1 MMTERESV
9 VMTLR
14 TKETL
19 GTREPEMTNLDLD
32 DDLFDDSAG
41 YEDDTGIR
49 LTPGLSERERKQATL
64 LYRLF
69 NELWGLCIIRGDP
82 GAGKDTF
89 LNWFL
94 FTCKRF
100 FPEKRI
106 LRDEKPRRL
115 FGDYAG
121 LFNEERIRDDLKQ
134 MRDAIKGVTIG
145 QMDAVLEQAADKWAK
160 SDGARVLLQDSVIG
174 LTEFWKYVYNREP
187 HNPMNK
193 TMGGIH
199 KMKRH
204 FNTLIVG
211 CTQLESDLD
220 KKTCKP
226 FIDWRVSCVR
236 SRADST
242 RYTFILEKVKYDRRM
257 DMIIPIG
264 RPFAIPVDAGKPR
277 HYIGDGRIVVKRY
290 NYKPET
296 ADEKFILDGIKAGLD
311 TYEGLVEFLDA
322 EGDMS
327 EFEVLSTLKE
337 LCLKLPRKR
346 PKFVIWYPCIYHIFN
361 SRSAPNLKTNVKVGD

>member
-1 MMTERESV
+1 MTVWEELV
-9 VMTLR
+9 VTTSM
-14 TKETL
+14 TKE
-19 GTREPEMTNLDLD
+19 RVMPELVMPDLNA
-32 DDLFDDSAG
+32 DLFDESAG

-49 LTPGLSERERKQATL
+49 LAKGLSEQERRQATL
-64 LYRLF
+64 LYRIF

-100 FPEKRI
+100 FPGKRI
-106 LRDEKPRRL
+106 LRDEKPRKL
-115 FGDYAG
+115 FGEYAG
-121 LFNEERIRDDLKQ
+121 LFNEEQIRDDLKQ
-134 MRDAIKGVTIG
+134 MRDVATGVSAV
-145 QMDAVLEQAADKWAK
+145 QMDAVMEQAADKWANSERAK
-160 SDGARVLLQDSVIG
+160 VLLQDSVVG
-174 LTEFWKYVYNREP
+174 LTEYWKYVYNREP
-187 HNPMNK
+187 HKPINK
-193 TMGGIH
+193 TLGAIH
-199 KMKRH
+199 KMGRH

-226 FIDWRVSCVR
+226 FVNWRVSCVR
-236 SRADST
+236 SKADST

-277 HYIGDGRIVVKRY
+277 SYIGDGKIVIKKHSYRPNTEEERIV
-290 NYKPET
+290 
-296 ADEKFILDGIKAGLD
+296 LDCIKAGLD
-311 TYEGLVEFLDA
+311 TYEGLVEFLEA

-327 EFEVLSTLKE
+327 EFEILATLKE
-337 LCLKLPRKR
+337 LCLKLPGKQ
-346 PKFVIWYPCIYHIFN
+346 PKGVITYPCVYNIFN
-361 SRSAPNLKTNVKVGD
+361 SRSAPNLKTNIKVGD

>member
-1 MMTERESV
+1 VAAISR
-9 VMTLR
+9 
-14 TKETL
+14 
-19 GTREPEMTNLDLD
+19 TRERSMPEVLEPNG
-32 DDLFDDSAG
+32 DLFDESAG
-41 YEDDTGIR
+41 YEDDTGIK
-49 LTPGLSERERKQATL
+49 LAKGLSEQERRQATL

-69 NELWGLCIIRGDP
+69 GELWGLCIIRGDP

-94 FTCKRF
+94 FICKRF

-115 FGDYAG
+115 FGPYAG
-121 LFNEERIRDDLKQ
+121 LFNEEQLHDDLQQ
-134 MRDAIKGVTIG
+134 MRSVAKGIGIG
-145 QMDAVLEQAADKWAK
+145 QMDAVLEQAADKWVNSERAK
-160 SDGARVLLQDSVIG
+160 VLLQDSVVG

-204 FNTLIVG
+204 FNILIMG

-226 FIDWRVSCVR
+226 FIDWRVTCAR
-236 SRADST
+236 SQRDST
-242 RYTFILEKVKYDRRM
+242 RYTFILEKVKYDKRM
-257 DMIIPIG
+257 DMIVPFG
-264 RPFAIPVDAGKPR
+264 RPFLIPLDAGKPR
-277 HYIGDGRIVVKRY
+277 SYIGDGKIIIKKHG
-290 NYKPET
+290 YKPET
-296 ADEKFILDGIKAGLD
+296 LEETIVLEAIKAGLD
-311 TYEGLVEFLDA
+311 TYEELLAFLGT

-327 EFEVLSTLKE
+327 EFETLATLKE
-337 LCLKLPRKR
+337 LCLKLPGKR
-346 PKFVIWYPCIYHIFN
+346 PKFVIWYPCIYYIFN
-361 SRSAPNLKTNVKVGD
+361 SRSAPNLRTSIKVGD